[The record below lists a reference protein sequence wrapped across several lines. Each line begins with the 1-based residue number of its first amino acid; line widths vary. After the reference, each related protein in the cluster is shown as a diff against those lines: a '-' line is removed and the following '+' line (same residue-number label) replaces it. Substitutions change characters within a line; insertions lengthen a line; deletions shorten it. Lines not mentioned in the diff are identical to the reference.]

1 MPLVGALHWGECV
14 SLVHSEEVVG
24 KEKGAASRLDTEL
37 LFNEF
42 SLSVKS
48 LLGFCLLLLADHA
61 VDD

>member
-1 MPLVGALHWGECV
+1 MPLIGALHWGKCV
-14 SLVHSEEVVG
+14 SLIHSEEIVG
-24 KEKGAASRLDTEL
+24 KEKRTAPRLDAEL

-48 LLGFCLLLLADHA
+48 LLGFCLLLLADHT